1 MGREEA
7 SMSGNTD
14 VLVFHGSTDAPTV
27 DVVETG
33 AGAGTIVD
41 DLMYG
46 DFQGYL
52 ELPTADYQLSIKDET
67 GDVTVAVFEAPLSTL
82 GLDGAALVTV
92 ASGFLNP
99 DNNSDGPAFG
109 LWVALP
115 AGGDLVELPNV
126 TSVDENRI
134 DNSSILLYPNP
145 ATDLINLNFSLLED
159 SDVNVYVYDMTGN
172 VIKAKTY
179 GTIQKSNQSTS
190 IDLNNLTSGIYF
202 VSIQA
207 GKSIITKKIQVVN

>member
-1 MGREEA
+1 
-7 SMSGNTD
+7 
-14 VLVFHGSTDAPTV
+14 
-27 DVVETG
+27 
-33 AGAGTIVD
+33 
-41 DLMYG
+41 MYG

-52 ELPTADYQLSIKDET
+52 ELPTADYQLSIRDET
-67 GDVTVAVFEAPLSTL
+67 GAVTVAVFEAPLSTL

-134 DNSSILLYPNP
+134 DNSSVLLYPNP
-145 ATDLINLNFSLLED
+145 ATDRINLNFSLLED

-172 VIKAKTY
+172 IVKAESY
-179 GTIQKSNQSTS
+179 GTIQKSNQNTS

-207 GKSIITKKIQVVN
+207 GKSIITKKIQVIN